1 MLIKFFDVQEKD
13 GSPPNVF
20 VYYDSDFTYLGNQIA
35 DVLSMQAVT
44 KSPDAMH
51 HLIMYLVDIYAGNP
65 LTFSEREALI
75 ASFWSMNDLPRA
87 VELNINLENTVNG

>member
-1 MLIKFFDVQEKD
+1 MSIT
-13 GSPPNVF
+13 N
-20 VYYDSDFTYLGNQIA
+20 T
-35 DVLSMQAVT
+35 
-44 KSPDAMH
+44 
-51 HLIMYLVDIYAGNP
+51 IYAGTP